1 MNIAHLLLRAARAR
15 PNTIAI
21 KRGTTSVASYA
32 KFAQRSG
39 SIARWLTETVNLKP
53 GDRVGLAMTNC
64 VEFLEVLFGCWLAGL
79 VAVPINAKLHPREIE
94 YILENSGAKICFTT
108 DDLLNGLS
116 GIMSDLPLCERLIL
130 ANSAEYSKIFQEDP
144 LGIVSRRAEDP
155 AWLFY
160 TSGTTGRPKGATLTN
175 TD

>member
-64 VEFLEVLFGCWLAGL
+64 VEFLEVLF
-79 VAVPINAKLHPREIE
+79 
-94 YILENSGAKICFTT
+94 
-108 DDLLNGLS
+108 LS
-116 GIMSDLPLCERLIL
+116 LIHI
-130 ANSAEYSKIFQEDP
+130 SEP
-144 LGIVSRRAEDP
+144 
-155 AWLFY
+155 
-160 TSGTTGRPKGATLTN
+160 TRPY
-175 TD
+175 